1 MIFQGTPLCSVVIQS
16 SENDRKENESRKPV
30 KPSYVVLF
38 DSVSYRNNPV
48 FLFETSNL
56 FFKKLTFTQQTV
68 RLNVFFG
75 GGTLLFYSNGKR
87 KPSDNSSMSIE
98 HRVDSDGAP
107 WTKVEK
113 RILALSHLGSRRG
126 SWKQKGTTVTGPPA
140 GASSARPSERVSCR
154 SGWRHIRLKCSNV
167 TSDEMQSRSSW

>member
-68 RLNVFFG
+68 RLNVFLG
-75 GGTLLFYSNGKR
+75 GRFSFTAMGKENPVTIVR
-87 KPSDNSSMSIE
+87 CRLSTE
-98 HRVDSDGAP
+98 
-107 WTKVEK
+107 WT
-113 RILALSHLGSRRG
+113 ATAHLGRRWRRG
-126 SWKQKGTTVTGPPA
+126 SWPCRIWAADAAVG
-140 GASSARPSERVSCR
+140 SRRARR
-154 SGWRHIRLKCSNV
+154 
-167 TSDEMQSRSSW
+167 